1 MPQQDENS
9 REPSGLIGSA
19 QRALRVLEIVAA
31 EGDGITAKAIAR
43 RADYKLSTT
52 YHLLNTLVH
61 EGYLIRLGHGRGFGL
76 GYKVGGLYHR
86 LSDELDVDDTTRDE
100 LRLLHQRGQA
110 AAYYTVFRDT
120 QVVVAAVA
128 DSAEFPRAKP
138 IDFGFHEAVHATAF
152 GKAMLASLPARERLD
167 YFAGAGMPKLTA
179 NTTVRMRDLDFELD
193 QVARSGVAMEIE
205 EFRPEIAC
213 VSAPILDTAN
223 RVTGAVA
230 FSVPA
235 KEFHERRWAL
245 ERTVR
250 AGAARFSRLR
260 AINEVSLNEA

>member
-76 GYKVGGLYHR
+76 GYKVGGLYR
-86 LSDELDVDDTTRDE
+86 KLSEELDVDDTVRDE

-120 QVVVAAVA
+120 QVVVAAIA
-128 DSAEFPRAKP
+128 DSVDHPRAKP
-138 IDFGFHEAVHATAF
+138 LDFGFHEAAHATAF
-152 GKAMLASLPARERLD
+152 GKAMLASLTGRDRLD

-179 NTTVRMRDLDFELD
+179 RTTVRLRDLDFELD
-193 QVARSGVAMEIE
+193 QVARSGVAVEIE

-213 VSAPILDTAN
+213 VSAPVLDASN
-223 RVTGAVA
+223 RVIGAVA
-230 FSVPA
+230 FSVAA
-235 KEFHERRWAL
+235 KDFPERRWAL

-250 AGAARFSRLR
+250 AGAARFSRMVAL
-260 AINEVSLNEA
+260 NEVSINKA